1 LSTAVKIGESIFNS
15 IPSITINSLTN
26 TLGISSFRGK
36 MVILNIYI
44 LPVDNIAP
52 DILPAAPFTVYEGLR
67 ERILPR
73 HLDVIDKDTRDENIQ
88 YPTSE
93 L

>member
-1 LSTAVKIGESIFNS
+1 VLYNQRDTKKSE
-15 IPSITINSLTN
+15 IT
-26 TLGISSFRGK
+26 
-36 MVILNIYI
+36 VNIYI

-73 HLDVIDKDTRDENIQ
+73 HPLR
-88 YPTSE
+88 
-93 L
+93 